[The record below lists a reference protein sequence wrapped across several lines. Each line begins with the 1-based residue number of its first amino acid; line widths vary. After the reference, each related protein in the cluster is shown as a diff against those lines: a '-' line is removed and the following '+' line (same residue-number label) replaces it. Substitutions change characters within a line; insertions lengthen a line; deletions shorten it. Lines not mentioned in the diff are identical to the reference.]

1 MLRRLNSTVVAA
13 WTEVGRARVLPRS
26 WKFDLVRLAIV
37 ALCRVTGCLE
47 FGHLDRVILGF
58 ELLLDCDLISLEY
71 WNSLSKYRLLLY
83 SVGVIAS
90 VSLINLAGVPLT
102 RGAHVS
108 YMDFDH

>member
-1 MLRRLNSTVVAA
+1 MPL
-13 WTEVGRARVLPRS
+13 
-26 WKFDLVRLAIV
+26 
-37 ALCRVTGCLE
+37 
-47 FGHLDRVILGF
+47 ILGF

-71 WNSLSKYRLLLY
+71 WNSLSKYTRLLLY